1 MDETLVGVLPSVR
14 PLSRPREEFDGL
26 SATMDNAVWCTINVS
41 LADKAPNVLSLGYST
56 HPSLSGNIKLD
67 NYSGVYSSF
76 PNTTQ
81 NYLLTREW
89 DRVLDRIG
97 LHVQHKLPPHHKNLI
112 APIKF

>member
-1 MDETLVGVLPSVR
+1 MDETLVGVLPSAK
-14 PLSRPREEFDGL
+14 PLSRPREEFEGL
-26 SATMDNAVWCTINVS
+26 SATMDNAVWCAINVS
-41 LADKAPNVLSLGYST
+41 LLDKAPNVLSLGYST
-56 HPSLSGNIKLD
+56 HPSSSGNIKLD